1 MDSIQL
7 YKNKSI
13 NKEQLLLFYIIK
25 DNNSISMQDL
35 IQNFDDIVS
44 IDNLN
49 ILESF
54 GLINIDY
61 NKNIIEIKR
70 NKLSSSDIDK
80 IRVILNREIRTFELE
95 KIKQWF
101 LTYELEEITD
111 AIYQTMIK
119 GIDNFNY
126 VEKVLF
132 NDKNSELDKE
142 KTSNLTGKKVIK
154 KFDLFD

>member
-54 GLINIDY
+54 GLISIDY

-142 KTSNLTGKKVIK
+142 KTSNLKGKKVIK